1 MFIKVVVQKG
11 INYKSI
17 PIFKLLM
24 KEKELKNITIIH
36 MKFIHSLL
44 KNYNR
49 FMNLLERLNKN
60 LSLKKLQI
68 VKNYQKE
75 SFLLI
80 SLIYKPKF

>member
-1 MFIKVVVQKG
+1 
-11 INYKSI
+11 
-17 PIFKLLM
+17 M
-24 KEKELKNITIIH
+24 KEKELKNISIIH

-44 KNYNR
+44 KNYNM

-80 SLIYKPKF
+80 SLIYKPEF